1 MGFFFLF
8 RFFNMINLYGLKFLI
23 IGLFGVFRRLGL
35 VRCILIE
42 IFLFIFIGF
51 IYFALI
57 FSNFWDNSGFLIL
70 GGVIVIVSMI
80 FGVSVDGELL
90 GDMFRNDLYRFFDD
104 EADLLNGFFKEM
116 GKVEVFGRFK
126 FNFIL

>member
-23 IGLFGVFRRLGL
+23 IGLFGVLRRLGL

-104 EADLLNGFFKEM
+104 EVDLLNGFFKEM